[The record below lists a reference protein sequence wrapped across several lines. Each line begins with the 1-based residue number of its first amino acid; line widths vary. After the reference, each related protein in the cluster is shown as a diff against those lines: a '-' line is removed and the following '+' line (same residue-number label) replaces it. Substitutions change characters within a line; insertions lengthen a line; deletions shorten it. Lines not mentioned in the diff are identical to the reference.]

1 MQDGFLTVSVIDS
14 NTNRPI
20 EGATVNIYTNPTESG
35 ESSTTVYSN
44 LKSNISGQVTN
55 LTLPAPDIA
64 YSQAPSD
71 VKPYSVYTV
80 EVIADGY
87 NTVIINGT
95 QLFPT
100 IEARQG
106 VPLSQLQRRRGS
118 YSRQNEVVFDIPPNT
133 LWGDFPPKIPESDL
147 KPLPAPTGFVVLDNP
162 VVPEFIVVHD
172 GLPDDSSAQNYWVP
186 FKEYIKNVAS
196 SEIYSTWPTQTIY
209 ANIIAI
215 ISFTLNRVYTE
226 WYRSKG

>member
-71 VKPYSVYTV
+71 VKPYTVDRMAGNTTNISIRKLRKSVQQPFYLRCRFRRNRRPQHG
-80 EVIADGY
+80 E
-87 NTVIINGT
+87 
-95 QLFPT
+95 
-100 IEARQG
+100 G
-106 VPLSQLQRRRGS
+106 VLA
-118 YSRQNEVVFDIPPNT
+118 PPFT
-133 LWGDFPPKIPESDL
+133 REPGL
-147 KPLPAPTGFVVLDNP
+147 
-162 VVPEFIVVHD
+162 VP
-172 GLPDDSSAQNYWVP
+172 
-186 FKEYIKNVAS
+186 
-196 SEIYSTWPTQTIY
+196 
-209 ANIIAI
+209 
-215 ISFTLNRVYTE
+215 
-226 WYRSKG
+226 